1 MLRFKKP
8 NIIKRYHDSPRL
20 MKKAYLGSILFFTIF
35 VSSTFFIH
43 TAYAAVSEGCGLW
56 DVSPECDLSGWMKLF
71 MGDIGVGAVLAVF
84 LHVLAHRSNVKLEA
98 NAVALKENSESIQ
111 EIIQSQDAIR
121 KARRDYAVQ
130 NVKNH
135 LTTILFVIGIVN
147 RLTINYNS
155 ATDQKSVIYS
165 KIKGE
170 EERMARIIQNVRN
183 TIVYSSDTL
192 DPTLVNQIDGLCT
205 FVSQSGI
212 VEKDGKLEFPK
223 YEKSRRKIDE
233 VTKKL
238 ASLTESSPVFK

>member
-8 NIIKRYHDSPRL
+8 KITKRYHDSSRL
-20 MKKAYLGSILFFTIF
+20 MKKAYLASILFFSIF
-35 VSSTFFIH
+35 VASTFFIH
-43 TAYAAVSEGCGLW
+43 TAFAAVSEGCGLW
-56 DVSPECDLSGWMKLF
+56 DVNPECDLSGWMKLF

-98 NAVALKENSESIQ
+98 NALALKKNSESIH
-111 EIIQSQDAIR
+111 EIIESQEAVR

-135 LTTILFVIGIVN
+135 LTTILFVIGIIN

-155 ATDQKSVIYS
+155 ATEQKSVIYS

-170 EERMARIIQNVRN
+170 EDRMARIIQNVRN

-192 DPTLVNQIDGLCT
+192 DPTLVNQLDGLCT

-212 VEKDGKLEFPK
+212 TEKDGTLEFPK

-238 ASLTESSPVFK
+238 ATITESSPVFK